1 MIRSSASVCALAFV
15 IGAGGCQV
23 GAGAG
28 SSDYRE
34 GFRQMLTEARD
45 AVFPS
50 LVHVEVTGVSYWGG
64 QESRYQ
70 SNGSGTVIS
79 PEGLVLTNAHVTDSG
94 IEFWCTLADKRR
106 VPATLVG
113 EDPMTDLAVLQL
125 DMDALEGDKDLPFA
139 TFGDSDTLEVGDQVL
154 AMGSPYALDRTVTY
168 GIVSN
173 TDRVFTSGADDEFT
187 PMYLSGNRSGMLTNW
202 IQHDAL
208 INPGNSGGP
217 LVNIYGQIIGV
228 NTRGGSGAGFA
239 TPSNL
244 AKAVAK
250 ELGEHGEV
258 ARTTIEVDL
267 LHLERTGY
275 TEGVFV
281 DSVTSDGPAAE
292 AGLHAGDV
300 ILAVNGERFT
310 VDYPEQ
316 IPQIMSL
323 FSEGKP
329 GDVLNLTVLRND
341 EEMDIGVT
349 LDPLLPDTG
358 KQVYL
363 REWGMSL
370 REITPYMAR
379 TRRFDSDKGVL
390 ISGVR
395 SGGPASLA
403 EVPVSWGDVLI
414 GIDGEPIESFD
425 DMLQKYDA
433 FLEQDKAG
441 ERPES
446 LLVEFD
452 RNGKNFVTLFD
463 TEEVERP
470 DPPRELPKAW
480 IGIATQPV
488 VPELAAKMGL
498 EQQGGFRITRVYPR
512 SIAAESDLKA
522 GDVIVSFD
530 GEDIKP
536 RVVEQSGLLFRAVRN
551 KSVGDEAE
559 IGFVRGGELMSCT
572 VELER
577 SRTTPEEARRVSSS
591 DFGLS
596 VRAVTFFDRDDRR
609 WDEDVKG
616 VIVLST
622 ESAGWAE
629 TAGITMDSLIHRIDG
644 EDIKGTRDFE
654 RVMERIESEQPDRV
668 VFEILRGY
676 DSSFKFVEPNWKP
689 VELEEDEDEQA
700 ESSD

>member
-1 MIRSSASVCALAFV
+1 MLRTYVSACAIVAVL
-15 IGAGGCQV
+15 GAAGCQV
-23 GAGAG
+23 GTGQGAT
-28 SSDYRE
+28 DYRE

-70 SNGSGTVIS
+70 STGSGTIIS
-79 PEGLVLTNAHVTDSG
+79 PDGLVLTNAHVTDSG

-106 VPATLVG
+106 VSATLVG
-113 EDPMTDLAVLQL
+113 EDTMTDLAVLQIS
-125 DMDALEGDKDLPFA
+125 MDELGEEPGLAHA
-139 TFGDSDTLEVGDQVL
+139 SFGDSELLEVGDQVL

-217 LVNIYGQIIGV
+217 LVNIYGEIIGI

-244 AKAVAK
+244 AESVANK
-250 ELGEHGEV
+250 LGEHGEV

-275 TEGVFV
+275 REGVFV
-281 DSVTSDGPAAE
+281 DSVTSDGPAAA

-300 ILAVNGERFT
+300 ILAINGERFT
-310 VDYPEQ
+310 VNYPEQ
-316 IPQIMSL
+316 IPQVMSK
-323 FSEGKP
+323 FSEGSP
-329 GDVLNLTVLRND
+329 GEVLSLTVLRAD
-341 EEMDIGVT
+341 EEMEIGVT

-358 KQVYL
+358 KEVYL
-363 REWGMSL
+363 REWGLSL
-370 REITPYMAR
+370 REITPFMAR
-379 TRRFDSDKGVL
+379 TRRFDSERGVL

-414 GIDGEPIESFD
+414 GIDGKPIDSFD
-425 DMLQKYDA
+425 DMLHAYDQ
-433 FLEQDKAG
+433 FLEQDKADS
-441 ERPES
+441 RPES

-463 TEEVERP
+463 TEEVEHP

-498 EQQGGFRITRVYPR
+498 SQQGGFRITRVYPR
-512 SIAAESDLKA
+512 SIAADSELRA

-536 RVVEQSGLLFRAVRN
+536 RVVEQSGLFFRAIRK

-559 IGFVRGGELMSCT
+559 IGFVRGNEQMSCA

-577 SRTTPEEARRVSSS
+577 NRTTPEEARRVNNG

-629 TAGITMDSLIHRIDG
+629 TAGITMDSLIHTIDG
-644 EDIKGTRDFE
+644 EAIKGTRDFE
-654 RVMERIESEQPDRV
+654 RVMDRIESEQPDRV

-689 VELEEDEDEQA
+689 SQLEDADE
-700 ESSD
+700 

>member
-1 MIRSSASVCALAFV
+1 MLRTIASVCAVAAVL
-15 IGAGGCQV
+15 GACGCQTGV
-23 GAGAG
+23 GSGTI
-28 SSDYRE
+28 DYRE

-45 AVFPS
+45 SVFPS

-64 QESRYQ
+64 QENRYR
-70 SNGSGTVIS
+70 STGSGTIIS
-79 PEGLVLTNAHVTDSG
+79 PDGLVLTNAHVTDSG

-106 VPATLVG
+106 VSATLVG
-113 EDPMTDLAVLQL
+113 QDTMTDLAVLQIN
-125 DMDALEGDKDLPFA
+125 LEELGDDTELA
-139 TFGDSDTLEVGDQVL
+139 HASFGDSDLLEVGDQVL

-187 PMYLSGNRSGMLTNW
+187 PMYLSGNRSGMLTIW

-217 LVNIYGQIIGV
+217 LVNIYGEIIGV

-244 AKAVAK
+244 AKRVAQ

-281 DSVTSDGPAAE
+281 DSVTSDGPGAA
-292 AGLHAGDV
+292 AGLNAGDV
-300 ILAVNGERFT
+300 ILAVDGQRFT

-316 IPQIMSL
+316 IPHVMAK
-323 FSEGKP
+323 FSEGEP
-329 GDVLNLTVLRND
+329 GEVLSLTVLRDD
-341 EEMDIGVT
+341 EEMEIGVT

-358 KQVYL
+358 KEVYL
-363 REWGMSL
+363 REWGLSL
-370 REITPYMAR
+370 REITPFMAR

-403 EVPVSWGDVLI
+403 EVPVTWGDVLLE
-414 GIDGEPIESFD
+414 IDGQTIETFD
-425 DMLQKYDA
+425 DLMQAYDA
-433 FLEQDKAG
+433 FLEQD
-441 ERPES
+441 ESDSRPES

-452 RNGKNFVTLFD
+452 RNGKNYVTLFD
-463 TEEVERP
+463 TEEVDHP

-480 IGIATQPV
+480 IGVATQPV
-488 VPELAAKMGL
+488 VPELADKMGL
-498 EQQGGFRITRVYPR
+498 EKHGGFRITRVYPR
-512 SIAAESDLKA
+512 TVAAESELKA
-522 GDVIVSFD
+522 GDVIVSMD

-536 RVVEQSGLLFRAVRN
+536 RVVEQSGLFSRAIR
-551 KSVGDEAE
+551 KQSAGDEVE
-559 IGFVRGGELMSCT
+559 IGFIRDGELMQCL

-577 SRTTPEEARRVSSS
+577 NRTTPEEARRVNNS

-622 ESAGWAE
+622 ESAGWAQ
-629 TAGITMDSLIHRIDG
+629 TAGITTNSLIHTIDG
-644 EDIKGTRDFE
+644 ETIKGTRDFE
-654 RVMERIESEQPDRV
+654 RVMERIGDEQPDRV

-676 DSSFKFVEPNWKP
+676 DSSFKFAEPNWKP
-689 VELEEDEDEQA
+689 AELEESEEEQEEA
-700 ESSD
+700 GE